1 MTMIDGAS
9 IGYWKAH
16 APSPDAATA
25 LNTLTNFN
33 ASHLKADNT
42 PSNVLKKDGLLATQ
56 ISNPDAAT
64 AMGAV
69 SRERQQVSAAEEAC
83 RTLVAEARGGGLR
96 NLDIGTQ
103 REIRSQ
109 IQKFQKV
116 VDAEASNGHDALSAM
131 NQVHKTGVQADF
143 LADFRVETNRPQEV
157 RSIIDAQ
164 NSSPYTVTDTV
175 SYAHDTVAPLLDKT
189 RHDMQAVMDHLGGS
203 ADKNAALINLTHDL
217 DELKTTRQ
225 TLEQDGAAAGNMQ
238 NLGGALQT
246 QATQHM
252 TWGFNELN
260 QLEPLMRDATQ
271 AQRQGVIDVAITH
284 TSNLAGL
291 HDSALDAINRVHSTG
306 KSVMDPSMAGL
317 ETQELNA
324 ITPVQQAL
332 ASVIDPTFGK
342 PMLEGDLH
350 TSNAALE
357 GLVMDPS
364 LRWSR

>member
-16 APSPDAATA
+16 APSPDAAAA

-42 PSNVLKKDGLLATQ
+42 PSNVLTKGDLLATQ
-56 ISNPDAAT
+56 TTNP
-64 AMGAV
+64 GAV
-69 SRERQQVSAAEEAC
+69 GAMDAVNRERQQVSAAEEAC

-96 NLDIGTQ
+96 NVDADTQ

-116 VDAEASNGHDALSAM
+116 VDAEAKSGHEALKTMDAVRNA
-131 NQVHKTGVQADF
+131 GVE
-143 LADFRVETNRPQEV
+143 ADFRADFGVETHRQEEV
-157 RSIIDAQ
+157 RNIVDAQ
-164 NSSPYTVTDTV
+164 TQSPYLVTDTDG
-175 SYAHDTVAPLLDKT
+175 YAQNKVAPLLDKT

-217 DELKTTRQ
+217 EDLSDTQKTLQ
-225 TLEQDGAAAGNMQ
+225 QDGTAAGNMQ

-246 QATQHM
+246 QAAQHM
-252 TWGFNELN
+252 TWGFNQLN
-260 QLEPLMRDATQ
+260 QLEPLMREATH
-271 AQRQGVIDVAITH
+271 AQHQGVIDVAITH
-284 TSNLAGL
+284 TPNLPEL
-291 HDSALDAINRVHSTG
+291 RNSALSAINRVHSTG

-332 ASVIDPTFGK
+332 ASVTDPTSGR
-342 PMLEGDLH
+342 PMLEGDLY

-357 GLVMDPS
+357 GLVMNSS
-364 LRWSR
+364 LQWSR